1 MSGDAL
7 FKAHLENTRALDG
20 AFDLVAKQCRAAIAR
35 GDSETTELLTKT
47 CGFLL
52 GARMENRLFR
62 LVHEPGAFDEGQRRR
77 ILAAQSIQ
85 SSWETLIEEAYA
97 SRRGLGP
104 HQIPQQLSF
113 TDRARY
119 NELIRVVREELAPM
133 ITLRNVLGH
142 GQWHRALDA
151 DRKQISPDRTRLVK
165 TTRLWHLNIRANLLD
180 QLVWLVHDLAVTA
193 GAFERDFDKRWSRL
207 MSAKAR
213 LERDNFG
220 AYEASLRRQRA
231 NSLANRPHESYLKSR
246 SPGCRFDAS
255 ALFTRTRS
263 LLARFVARQSD
274 SSPS

>member
-1 MSGDAL
+1 MSSDVL
-7 FKAHLENTRALDG
+7 FKAHLENTRALDR
-20 AFDLVAKQCRAAIAR
+20 AFDLVAKQCREAIAR
-35 GDSETTELLTKT
+35 GDSRATESLTKT

-62 LVHEPGAFDEGQRRR
+62 LVHEPGALDEEQRHRV
-77 ILAAQSIQ
+77 LAAKNIQ
-85 SSWETLIEEAYA
+85 ASWEMLIQEAYA
-97 SRRGLGP
+97 SRRGLKS
-104 HQIPQQLSF
+104 HQIPQQLGF

-119 NELIRVVREELAPM
+119 DELVRVVREELAPV

-151 DRKQISPDRTRLVK
+151 DRKEISPQRTGLVK

-213 LERDNFG
+213 LERNNY
-220 AYEASLRRQRA
+220 ASYEDSLQRQRA
-231 NSLANRPHESYLKSR
+231 NSLANRPRASVPDSRPPTAKLSR
-246 SPGCRFDAS
+246 SGS
-255 ALFTRTRS
+255 LTRAGNRLLRS
-263 LLARFVARQSD
+263 IL
-274 SSPS
+274 PKP